1 MDSVD
6 LRWLVQRYET
16 EIKMRKHKILLVDVG
31 RALKQHPN
39 LEGVFDPLGVDV
51 GKAKIAAKEFVPFK
65 GSQGSGDA
73 PVGLLDSLTDS

>member
-16 EIKMRKHKILLVDVG
+16 EIKVRKHKIFLGDVG

-51 GKAKIAAKEFVPFK
+51 GKAKIAAKDFVPFM
-65 GSQGSGDA
+65 GSQRLGDV
-73 PVGLLDSLTDS
+73 PVGLFDSLADS